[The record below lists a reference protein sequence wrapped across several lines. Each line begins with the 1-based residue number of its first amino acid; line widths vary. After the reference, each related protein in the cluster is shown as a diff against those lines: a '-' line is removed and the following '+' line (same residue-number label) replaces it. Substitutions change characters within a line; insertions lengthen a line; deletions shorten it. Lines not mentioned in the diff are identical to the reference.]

1 MSAAL
6 IRRDLA
12 VTLKQHQREIKKMS
26 KAEKLLRDI
35 EALRDAIEI
44 EFDDLASNPLRE
56 VERESL
62 RSHIESCQTELRILL
77 HRLTARTDEEV
88 K

>member
-1 MSAAL
+1 M
-6 IRRDLA
+6 
-12 VTLKQHQREIKKMS
+12 TLKQRRRETQMS

-35 EALRDAIEI
+35 EALRDEIEI

-56 VERESL
+56 VERENL
-62 RSHIESCQTELRILL
+62 RSHIESCQTELQVLL
-77 HRLTARTDEEV
+77 HRLTARTDDES